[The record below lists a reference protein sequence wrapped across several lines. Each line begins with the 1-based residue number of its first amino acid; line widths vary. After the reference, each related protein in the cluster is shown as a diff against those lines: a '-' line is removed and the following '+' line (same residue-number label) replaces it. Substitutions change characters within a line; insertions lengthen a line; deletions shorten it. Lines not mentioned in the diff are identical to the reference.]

1 MPRDGIAIEAADALD
16 PLTALPAWVKGEKRL
31 SSMLPYVSLVTD
43 RTIRTRGNEL
53 MQCIRLEGVNSTT
66 SEDAHLDRIGSLLA
80 GIVAQVGT
88 GFSFYL
94 HKVSK
99 AVDVTLPPI
108 PGEGFA
114 SAVDQRWR
122 THLGRSGLRD
132 KTITLSV
139 LKRPETGSRLPF
151 GLGASRTRFAA
162 DTTRRLRKL
171 DEVVGFLLSSFDE
184 LKPSL
189 LAASTGELFGFLGS
203 LNTGEEHPLF
213 PRSRLGVIA
222 EDVANT
228 RVTFRGTTI
237 VLSDGAVGEK
247 VGAIFAVKN
256 YPAKTD
262 SLMLDEL
269 NLPVDMVVTHS
280 FVPINVNIMAGRIKR
295 QLRLMQA
302 ANDGAVSL
310 AQELELAQDD
320 LESKRL
326 IFGEHHMT
334 VAVYARSQ
342 AALDDI
348 ASEIRNISATSG
360 INLISEAFGAR
371 AHFMAQHPGNTG
383 ARSRKAAITNH
394 NFADL
399 ATFHRTPLGKTGRE
413 VPWGVPITLFPT
425 PERSG
430 FRFNFHEQG
439 APDRE
444 PTGGHTLILGRP
456 GSGKSVLAAFLMTMA
471 RRAGARLFVFDY
483 RAGMEMAVR
492 ALGGSYSTVRAG
504 RPTGLNPLQTEIDAR
519 GQAWLADWLASLLER
534 RDRPLTPVQ
543 TNRLQ
548 EVVRQN
554 ASAGNAGLR
563 NWSDFASLLVS
574 TDDDGDLFERMQE
587 WTAEGRYGWMFGSN
601 TEDTFSLDGDVSGFD
616 LTGILDSESERER
629 MAVLSYLFRRVERVI
644 EDRKPTII
652 VIDEAWKALD
662 NAYFAERLSN
672 WLVTAR
678 KQNAVV
684 VMMTQYASQL
694 ERTRTGKTIVEA
706 VPTQVLLP
714 NIRASAADYA
724 MLGLSD
730 KELDVLLGVGSAS
743 RLALVRDDRGAVVI
757 DADLSSLGPLV
768 TILGGMEKGEDLV
781 GADYRERPNFWADF
795 WRAT

>member
-1 MPRDGIAIEAADALD
+1 MPRDAGYAEDLD
-16 PLTALPAWVKGEKRL
+16 LGTALPSWVAGEKRL
-31 SSMLPYVSLVTD
+31 SQMLPYVSLVSDT
-43 RTIRTRGNEL
+43 TIRLRGNEL

-66 SEDAHLDRIGSLLA
+66 SEDGHLDRIGALMA
-80 GIVAQVGT
+80 GIVAQAGT

-99 AVDVTLPPI
+99 AVEVDLPPV
-108 PGEGFA
+108 EDAGFA
-114 SAVDQRWR
+114 GEIDRRWR
-122 THLGRSGLRD
+122 ANLRASGLRD
-132 KTITLSV
+132 KTLTLTV
-139 LKRPETGSRLPF
+139 LKRPEAGRGLPF
-151 GLGASRTRFAA
+151 LAAASRARLAQ
-162 DTTRRLRKL
+162 DTVRRLRKL
-171 DEVVGFLLSSFDE
+171 DEVVGFILSTFDEMKPRLLSARSGA
-184 LKPSL
+184 L
-189 LAASTGELFGFLGS
+189 LGFLGS
-203 LNTGEEHPLF
+203 LNTGCEHPLF
-213 PRSRLGVIA
+213 PRSRFGILA

-228 RVTFRGTTI
+228 RVTFVGPTI
-237 VLSDGAVGEK
+237 RLSDGAVGEK
-247 VGAIFAVKN
+247 FGAIFAVKN

-262 SLMLDEL
+262 ALMLDEL

-280 FVPINVNIMAGRIKR
+280 FVPINSNIMAGRIKR

-310 AQELELAQDD
+310 AEELELAQDD

-334 VAVYARSQ
+334 VAVYATTR

-348 ASEIRNISATSG
+348 CAEVRNIAASTG
-360 INLISEAFGAR
+360 INLISEGFGAR
-371 AHFMAQHPGNTG
+371 AHYMAQHPGNTG

-399 ATFHRTPLGKTGRE
+399 ATLHRTPLGKPGSD
-413 VPWGVPITLFPT
+413 VPWGLPITLFPT
-425 PERSG
+425 PERGG

-456 GSGKSVLAAFLMTMA
+456 GSGKSVLAAFLMAMA
-471 RRAGARLFVFDY
+471 RRANARLFVFDY
-483 RAGMEMAVR
+483 RAGMEIAVR

-504 RPTGLNPLQTEIDAR
+504 RPTGLNPLQTETDAR
-519 GQAWLADWLASLLER
+519 GQAWLADWLATLLER

-554 ASAGNAGLR
+554 ASASHKGLR

-574 TDDDGDLFERMQE
+574 TDDEGDLFERMQE
-587 WTAEGRYGWMFGSN
+587 WTAEGRYGWIFGAN
-601 TEDTFSLDGDVSGFD
+601 PQDTFSLAGDISGFD
-616 LTGILDSESERER
+616 LTGILDSECERER

-644 EDRKPTII
+644 EDRKPTVIL
-652 VIDEAWKALD
+652 IDEAWKALD

-706 VPTQVLLP
+706 VPTQILLP
-714 NIRASAADYA
+714 NIRASEADYA
-724 MLGLSD
+724 MLGLSE
-730 KELDVLLGVGSAS
+730 KELDILLGVGSSS

-768 TILGGMEKGEDLV
+768 TILGGMEKGEELV
-781 GADYRERPNFWADF
+781 GSDYRDRPDF
-795 WRAT
+795 WRT

>member
-1 MPRDGIAIEAADALD
+1 MPRDGVADDVADALD
-16 PLTALPAWVKGEKRL
+16 PLTALPAWVMGEKRL

-66 SEDAHLDRIGSLLA
+66 SEDAHLDRIGGLLA

-108 PGEGFA
+108 PGAGFA
-114 SAVDQRWR
+114 AAVDQRWQA
-122 THLGRSGLRD
+122 HLGRSGLRD
-132 KTITLSV
+132 KTLTLTV

-151 GLGASRTRFAA
+151 GLSAGRARHAA

-184 LKPSL
+184 LKPRL
-189 LAASTGELFGFLGS
+189 LAARTGELLGFLGS
-203 LNTGEEHPLF
+203 LNTGEEHPLY

-237 VLSDGAVGEK
+237 ALSDGAVGDK
-247 VGAIFAVKN
+247 LGTIFAVKN

-280 FVPINVNIMAGRIKR
+280 FVPINANIMAGRIKR

-334 VAVYARSQ
+334 VAVYARTRGQ
-342 AALDDI
+342 LDDI
-348 ASEIRNISATSG
+348 AAEIRNISATSG

-399 ATFHRTPLGKTGRE
+399 ATFHRTPLGKIGRE

-430 FRFNFHEQG
+430 FRFNFHEEG

-587 WTAEGRYGWMFGSN
+587 WTAEGRYGWIFGAN
-601 TEDTFSLDGDVSGFD
+601 ANDTFQIGGSTDADVAGFD

-724 MLGLSD
+724 MLGLSE

-757 DADLSSLGPLV
+757 DADLSALGPLV
-768 TILGGMEKGEDLV
+768 TILGGMEKGEALV
-781 GADYRERPNFWADF
+781 GPDYRDRPDF
-795 WRAT
+795 WRVT

>member
-1 MPRDGIAIEAADALD
+1 MPRDGLANDVAEALD
-16 PLTALPAWVKGEKRL
+16 PLTALPSWVKGEKRL
-31 SSMLPYVSLVTD
+31 SMMLPYVSLVND

-66 SEDAHLDRIGSLLA
+66 SEDGHLDRIGGLLA

-88 GFSFYL
+88 EFSFYL

-99 AVDVTLPPI
+99 AVDVTLPPV

-114 SAVDQRWR
+114 AAVDERWHA
-122 THLGRSGLRD
+122 HLGRAGLRD
-132 KTITLSV
+132 KTLTLTV
-139 LKRPETGSRLPF
+139 LRRPETGSRLPF
-151 GLGASRTRFAA
+151 GLGASRSRHAA

-184 LKPSL
+184 LKPRL
-189 LAASTGELFGFLGS
+189 LAASTGELLGFLGS

-237 VLSDGAVGEK
+237 ALSDGAVSDK
-247 VGAIFAVKN
+247 LGAIFAVKN

-280 FVPINVNIMAGRIKR
+280 FVPINANIMAGRIKR

-334 VAVYARSQ
+334 VAVYARTQ
-342 AALDDI
+342 TALDDI
-348 ASEIRNISATSG
+348 AAEIRNISATSG

-394 NFADL
+394 NFTDL
-399 ATFHRTPLGKTGRE
+399 AAFHRTPLGKTGKE

-471 RRAGARLFVFDY
+471 RRAGARVFVFDY

-492 ALGGSYSTVRAG
+492 ALGGSYSTIRAG
-504 RPTGLNPLQTEIDAR
+504 RPTGLNPLQTEIDMR

-534 RDRPLTPVQ
+534 RDRPLTPIQ

-554 ASAGNAGLR
+554 ASAGHAGLR

-574 TDDDGDLFERMQE
+574 TDDEGDLFERMQE
-587 WTAEGRYGWMFGSN
+587 WTAEGRYGWIFGANS
-601 TEDTFSLDGDVSGFD
+601 EDSFSIDGDVAGFD

-714 NIRASAADYA
+714 NIRASAADYS
-724 MLGLSD
+724 MLGLTE

-743 RLALVRDDRGAVVI
+743 RLALVRDDRGSVVI
-757 DADLSSLGPLV
+757 DADLSALGPLV
-768 TILGGMEKGEDLV
+768 TILGGMEKGEALA
-781 GADYRERPNFWADF
+781 GADYRERPDF
-795 WRAT
+795 WRVT

>member
-1 MPRDGIAIEAADALD
+1 MPRDSRYDDNLD
-16 PLTALPAWVKGEKRL
+16 LATVLPSWVAGEKRL
-31 SSMLPYVSLVTD
+31 SQMLPYVSLVSDTV
-43 RTIRTRGNEL
+43 IRTRGNEL
-53 MQCIRLEGVNSTT
+53 MQCIRLEGLNSTT
-66 SEDAHLDRIGSLLA
+66 NEDAHLDRIGALMA
-80 GIVAQVGT
+80 GIVAQAGT

-99 AVDVTLPPI
+99 AVEVDLPPI
-108 PGEGFA
+108 EDAGFA
-114 SAVDQRWR
+114 GEIDRRWR
-122 THLGRSGLRD
+122 THLRASGLRD
-132 KTITLSV
+132 KTLTLTV
-139 LKRPETGSRLPF
+139 LKRPETGRGLPF
-151 GLGASRTRFAA
+151 LAGSSRARLAQ
-162 DTTRRLRKL
+162 DTARRMRKL
-171 DEVVGFLLSSFDE
+171 DEVVGFILSTFDEMKPRLLSAQSGA
-184 LKPSL
+184 L
-189 LAASTGELFGFLGS
+189 LGFLGS
-203 LNTGEEHPLF
+203 LNTGCEHPLF
-213 PRSRLGVIA
+213 PRSRFGILA

-228 RVTFRGTTI
+228 RATFDGPTI
-237 VLSDGAVGEK
+237 RLSEGAAGEK
-247 VGAIFAVKN
+247 FGAIFAVKN

-262 SLMLDEL
+262 ALMLDEL
-269 NLPVDMVVTHS
+269 NLPVDMVITHS
-280 FVPINVNIMAGRIKR
+280 FVPINSNIMAGRIKR

-310 AQELELAQDD
+310 AEELELAQDD

-334 VAVYARSQ
+334 VAVYARTR
-342 AALDDI
+342 AELDDI
-348 ASEIRNISATSG
+348 CAEVRNIAASSG
-360 INLISEAFGAR
+360 INLISEGFGAR
-371 AHFMAQHPGNTG
+371 AHYMAQHPGNTG

-399 ATFHRTPLGKTGRE
+399 ATLHRTPLGKPGRD
-413 VPWGVPITLFPT
+413 VPWGLPITLFPT
-425 PERSG
+425 PERGG

-456 GSGKSVLAAFLMTMA
+456 GSGKSVLAAFLMAMA

-504 RPTGLNPLQTEIDAR
+504 RPTGLNPLQTETDAR
-519 GQAWLADWLASLLER
+519 GQAWLADWLATLLER

-554 ASAGNAGLR
+554 ASASHEGLR

-587 WTAEGRYGWMFGSN
+587 WTAEGRYGWIFGTN
-601 TEDTFSLDGDVSGFD
+601 PQDTFKLGGSLAGDISGFD

-644 EDRKPTII
+644 EDRKPTVIL
-652 VIDEAWKALD
+652 IDEAWKALD

-706 VPTQVLLP
+706 VPTQILLP
-714 NIRASAADYA
+714 NIRASEADYA
-724 MLGLSD
+724 MLGLSE
-730 KELDVLLGVGSAS
+730 KELDILLGVGSSS
-743 RLALVRDDRGAVVI
+743 RLALVRDDRGSVVI
-757 DADLSSLGPLV
+757 DADLSNLGPLV
-768 TILGGMEKGEDLV
+768 TILGGMEKGEELV
-781 GADYRERPNFWADF
+781 GSDYRDRPDF
-795 WRAT
+795 WRL